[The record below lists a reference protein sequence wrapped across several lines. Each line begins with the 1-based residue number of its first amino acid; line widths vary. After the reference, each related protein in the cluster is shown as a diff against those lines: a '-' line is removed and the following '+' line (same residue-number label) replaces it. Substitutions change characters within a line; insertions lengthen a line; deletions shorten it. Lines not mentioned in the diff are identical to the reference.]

1 MYGAH
6 CDAAG
11 IPESDSGLQDGL
23 DPVGGDGSSS
33 VGFIQQN
40 CYHDKIL
47 LLKVNGTVESTKI
60 TDYFVVRK
68 RRSIS
73 SDEES
78 DMDTSKKRVKN
89 EVHAG
94 NDQVVPEAEQSENL
108 QSQMSRWCRFAI
120 LKKLPENPLGIFAT
134 LSPDIFLTIIDRI
147 PVARLATLAETSL
160 EMNSLLR
167 CYATSGTAGKRFI
180 KETAVIGVP
189 LNVQMTNEDPFYAWG
204 MLLKSVTITDSA
216 SKRIDYFSVFY
227 ARFLTQW
234 DFCECARLLHSLFKT
249 TESGLYRAILE
260 TLDEPDGLHPDKE
273 MKIRRRLKN
282 LFLSH
287 QYPDIRDASFWL
299 SAILRMHLNT
309 TKQAKLLY
317 ILFGPTRLNDF
328 LEEVIDWHDLCEIP
342 VSTLVTSKQKLGPL
356 SDALLT
362 LMQTRCLG
370 SSEFVYNEADMFNLL
385 EELTTYPQ
393 PWPFENFVAL
403 LLNRT
408 ALIPIALAFRMMH
421 GYGEE
426 AGQMFNAMR
435 SRVFKMFT
443 LWSKKK
449 LDRTGTFE
457 VIQNLADVVSFCAL
471 HAVTVSWLSGYNF
484 DHFPINQCSIVS
496 LAFTGGE
503 MSGASNAPDNDYAR
517 AFSACRTNALDLDG
531 SVRRGSGT
539 PRRVARPTAG
549 VLGRIASYSCHQPS
563 SAAAGNDVINWPT
576 LTLQLCTSEPPVVS
590 SSDST
595 CAFYGFCDPINNDFR
610 VCKLWS

>member
-1 MYGAH
+1 MNYQNRG
-6 CDAAG
+6 
-11 IPESDSGLQDGL
+11 P
-23 DPVGGDGSSS
+23 SSS
-33 VGFIQQN
+33 NSRHYNLRSRNNNISTSNIQSTR
-40 CYHDKIL
+40 
-47 LLKVNGTVESTKI
+47 VNGTVESTKI

-180 KETAVIGVP
+180 KETAVTGVP

-216 SKRIDYFSVFY
+216 SKRIDYFGVFY
-227 ARFLTQW
+227 ARYRNRCDEAGWGRCIMAFLTQW

-435 SRVFKMFT
+435 SLLYRWHLPVVRCLERPMRQTMITLERFQRVALMRSILMAQFDAAVEH
-443 LWSKKK
+443 
-449 LDRTGTFE
+449 LDELPGRQQEFLEELQAT
-457 VIQNLADVVSFCAL
+457 
-471 HAVTVSWLSGYNF
+471 AVTSPLLRL
-484 DHFPINQCSIVS
+484 
-496 LAFTGGE
+496 LA
-503 MSGASNAPDNDYAR
+503 MM
-517 AFSACRTNALDLDG
+517 L
-531 SVRRGSGT
+531 
-539 PRRVARPTAG
+539 
-549 VLGRIASYSCHQPS
+549 
-563 SAAAGNDVINWPT
+563 
-576 LTLQLCTSEPPVVS
+576 
-590 SSDST
+590 
-595 CAFYGFCDPINNDFR
+595 
-610 VCKLWS
+610 